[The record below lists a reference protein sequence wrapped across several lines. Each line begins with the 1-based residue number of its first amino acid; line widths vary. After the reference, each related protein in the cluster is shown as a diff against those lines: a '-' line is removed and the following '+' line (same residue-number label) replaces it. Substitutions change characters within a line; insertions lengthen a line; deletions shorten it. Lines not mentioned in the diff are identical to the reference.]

1 MIYKDEDPDS
11 GFVLVPDIK
20 WDQKEL
26 EDLYVLAIANKRG
39 VLSLRELRQEHLPM
53 LRNILN
59 NGKVSA
65 LNLIVEPSN

>member
-53 LRNILN
+53 LRNMLN

-65 LNLIVEPSN
+65 LNLIVEPSD